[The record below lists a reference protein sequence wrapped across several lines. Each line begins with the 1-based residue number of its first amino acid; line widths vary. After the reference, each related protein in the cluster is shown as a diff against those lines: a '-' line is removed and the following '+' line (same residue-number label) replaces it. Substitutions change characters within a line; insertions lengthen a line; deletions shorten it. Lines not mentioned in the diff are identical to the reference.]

1 MSAPAPSPL
10 AQGASP
16 VLATVLAAMA
26 GVLFG
31 LGLAVAGMTDPGKVL
46 AFLDVAGAWD
56 PSLAFVMGGAVG
68 VTLLGFPL
76 VLRRQQPACAQRFHL
91 PTVTA
96 IDRRLVLGAATFGI
110 GWGLTGYCP
119 GPALATVLSA
129 NVEVLWFLPALLAGG
144 LIERWVSRR

>member
-1 MSAPAPSPL
+1 MSATAPSPST
-10 AQGASP
+10 QGASP
-16 VLATVLAAMA
+16 VLATVLAAVA

-31 LGLAVAGMTDPGKVL
+31 LGLAIAGMTDPAKVL

-76 VLRRQQPACAQRFHL
+76 VLRRSQPACARRFHL

-96 IDRRLVLGAATFGI
+96 IDRRLVLGSAVFGI